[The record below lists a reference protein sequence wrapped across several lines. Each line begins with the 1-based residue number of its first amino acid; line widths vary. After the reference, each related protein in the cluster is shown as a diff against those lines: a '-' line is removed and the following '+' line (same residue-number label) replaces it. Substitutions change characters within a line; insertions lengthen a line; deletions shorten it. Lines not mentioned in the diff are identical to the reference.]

1 MCSQRA
7 REPEELQWTSLHWPV
22 GARCRSAVVFLFP
35 AVEASNY
42 FSEADMPLS
51 IACRGAALP
60 EPMGEWSL
68 QQQPAIY

>member
-1 MCSQRA
+1 MIG
-7 REPEELQWTSLHWPV
+7 V
-22 GARCRSAVVFLFP
+22 GSAWATGMSIVLRKKFS
-35 AVEASNY
+35 ASNY